1 MAEADRNAVR
11 DELPRV
17 SVETL
22 QDWLRVR
29 ENFTS
34 ASIAALESRLA
45 ERGSEDQRH
54 VFLPHIKQASSFPYI
69 SLLRLMRCVGLLS
82 DDPNETNPID
92 WQDMDQFDE
101 ALDRR
106 VWSLSDQRLK
116 WDLEIALK
124 RRGVPMEVE
133 ALMRDLIAQQ
143 RQHDE
148 DLLIGKEGDM
158 DVDEEAL
165 EGQQNLSTLNP
176 ELVEFGAEVQQLLP
190 EQLERTHRG
199 QIPDWCEQYA
209 QEGYNVFQL
218 SYPIQEDTLK
228 QITAKLS
235 QAKQDFAIIS
245 YGFPGEGAEIFRSSV
260 QLLIDLGLKAC
271 IHYAPLLD
279 DGKSLLVV
287 DLEGKF
293 VPTTFH
299 IPSAQEKLHASLL
312 PLTDVSNLPY
322 KLKPSQFP
330 PIYVYTYPLVPI
342 TPAFPLLTTAPA
354 SVVPGKTRVVDPHV
368 LSATNLSYSKTLEL
382 LRREIGPR
390 FDLEKIWGEHIY
402 YEFSI
407 RDALKTMSTMVKVPY
422 VNHIPTLTGG
432 VGYDELARFYKYHF
446 TADTVTPPDSEMI
459 TVSRTIGADRIID
472 EMIFKCTHTTMIDY
486 FLPGIEPTGKPLE
499 LAVVGVI
506 AFRGDKLCFEYWD
519 QASALVQLGLLDPDK
534 LPVAGKEVAQKV
546 LDPYG
551 RPSNNLMARWR
562 ESEGKSIE

>member
-1 MAEADRNAVR
+1 MAYLEVKNAVS
-11 DELPRV
+11 
-17 SVETL
+17 SVP
-22 QDWLRVR
+22 Q
-29 ENFTS
+29 
-34 ASIAALESRLA
+34 
-45 ERGSEDQRH
+45 
-54 VFLPHIKQASSFPYI
+54 PSSLI
-69 SLLRLMRCVGLLS
+69 LLS
-82 DDPNETNPID
+82 
-92 WQDMDQFDE
+92 QG
-101 ALDRR
+101 R
-106 VWSLSDQRLK
+106 
-116 WDLEIALK
+116 
-124 RRGVPMEVE
+124 
-133 ALMRDLIAQQ
+133 
-143 RQHDE
+143 
-148 DLLIGKEGDM
+148 
-158 DVDEEAL
+158 
-165 EGQQNLSTLNP
+165 
-176 ELVEFGAEVQQLLP
+176 
-190 EQLERTHRG
+190 
-199 QIPDWCEQYA
+199 IPDWCEQFWLKYA

-218 SYPIQEDTLK
+218 FYPIQEDTLK

-279 DGKSLLVV
+279 DGRSLLVV

-299 IPSAQEKLHASLL
+299 IPSAQEKLHACLL

-330 PIYVYTYPLVPI
+330 PICVHTYPLVPV

-354 SVVPGKTRVVDPHV
+354 SVVPGKITVVDPHV
-368 LSATNLSYSKTLEL
+368 LSATNLAYSKTLEL

-390 FDLEKIWGEHIY
+390 FDLEKIWGEHVY
-402 YEFSI
+402 YEFSV
-407 RDALKTMSTMVKVPY
+407 RDALKTMSTMVKLPY

-446 TADTVTPPDSEMI
+446 TADTVTPPDTEMI

-499 LAVVGVI
+499 LALVGVI

-551 RPSNNLMARWR
+551 QPSNTLMARWR